1 MTRLPAKVFERINV
15 KKAYSFIDIKGP
27 HMPDVLDSFENEVYK
42 GRRIR
47 VDDSGGRKKS
57 QPQKSHSF
65 SRGKKRFYGKSSRKK
80 YIKNPHWIH
89 QFSGYMMSIC
99 LTGFWVCVTPM
110 VSLILAHPFAGTV
123 C

>member
-1 MTRLPAKVFERINV
+1 MEVTGLPVKVFERINI

-57 QPQKSHSF
+57 RPQGSNSS
-65 SRGKKRFYGKSSRKK
+65 SRGKKRFYGKGSRKK
-80 YIKNPHWIH
+80 YKN
-89 QFSGYMMSIC
+89 
-99 LTGFWVCVTPM
+99 
-110 VSLILAHPFAGTV
+110 
-123 C
+123 